1 MTQTA
6 LRTGDEQHRIL
17 GITHRKP
24 YSDPLLLIRRRSSR
38 RETVTAPAS
47 IDELIWQ
54 AIADQPSQLYRG
66 GA

>member
-6 LRTGDEQHRIL
+6 LRSADEHQRTL
-17 GITHRKP
+17 ATSHRKP
-24 YSDPLLLIRRRSSR
+24 CPNPLVLVRRRAGR
-38 RETVTAPAS
+38 RESATAQAS

-54 AIADQPSQLYRG
+54 AIADQPLQLYRG

>member
-24 YSDPLLLIRRRSSR
+24 YADPLLLIRRRPAR
-38 RETVTAPAS
+38 REATARTS

-54 AIADQPSQLYRG
+54 AIADQPQQLYRG